1 MQQDG
6 GPRSVPSGPTPSG
19 TVANRSGVLSASGKR
34 PSLRLF
40 LPSETRR
47 QMKPNT
53 DDPHNILDGLN
64 QLLFVGLG
72 LGAIGALAYAVV
84 TNF

>member
-1 MQQDG
+1 
-6 GPRSVPSGPTPSG
+6 
-19 TVANRSGVLSASGKR
+19 
-34 PSLRLF
+34 
-40 LPSETRR
+40 
-47 QMKPNT
+47 MKPNT

-72 LGAIGALAYAVV
+72 LGAVVALVAIALGAVGALAYAVV